1 MPRSTR
7 GRSEGS
13 WELCTDVI
21 SAGGSRRPKHW
32 RSTLCPVCVVCVCVV
47 CVCLYERGHS
57 SLNGPLL
64 QAAISLEPP
73 RPPHD
78 FLRYSLRKDREGQTL
93 SIPLCFFLTVFS
105 AHDSRALWVISTLQ
119 HPSQP
124 YEPSSAASFMLFVLL
139 PVSARL
145 TLFRDRITG
154 NSREVPV
161 GPPIMHPTRR
171 NPSQSGSICDLRES
185 SFWVCLVFIPRPRI

>member
-1 MPRSTR
+1 MGT
-7 GRSEGS
+7 
-13 WELCTDVI
+13 LH
-21 SAGGSRRPKHW
+21 RRDQRWGEQETK
-32 RSTLCPVCVVCVCVV
+32 TLEINSLPCVCVCVACVCV

-78 FLRYSLRKDREGQTL
+78 FLRYSLRNDREGQTL

-119 HPSQP
+119 HPS
-124 YEPSSAASFMLFVLL
+124 
-139 PVSARL
+139 
-145 TLFRDRITG
+145 
-154 NSREVPV
+154 
-161 GPPIMHPTRR
+161 
-171 NPSQSGSICDLRES
+171 
-185 SFWVCLVFIPRPRI
+185 

>member
-1 MPRSTR
+1 MSHKKKYTEYTANFWMVVNGERFFLCVSRWCSYNFYQQGQVCFPIWEICHLYVSNPALFVFRGRTLFMPRSTR

-32 RSTLCPVCVVCVCVV
+32 RSTLCPVCVCGVRV

-119 HPSQP
+119 HPS
-124 YEPSSAASFMLFVLL
+124 
-139 PVSARL
+139 
-145 TLFRDRITG
+145 
-154 NSREVPV
+154 
-161 GPPIMHPTRR
+161 
-171 NPSQSGSICDLRES
+171 
-185 SFWVCLVFIPRPRI
+185 